1 MAEVSA
7 DGAYLSHR
15 NMRECVQHGATPF
28 ITFRPSSVST
38 EAHPELWRKMFHMFQ
53 YNRDEYLAH
62 YHKRSNVETVFS
74 MVKAKFRDHLR
85 SRTDVAMVNEALC
98 KFVCHNICVV
108 IQEIHELGI
117 SPTFWA
123 ESQLAHNVT
132 SN

>member
-1 MAEVSA
+1 
-7 DGAYLSHR
+7 
-15 NMRECVQHGATPF
+15 
-28 ITFRPSSVST
+28 
-38 EAHPELWRKMFHMFQ
+38 
-53 YNRDEYLAH
+53 
-62 YHKRSNVETVFS
+62 

-98 KFVCHNICVV
+98 KFVCHNICGV

-117 SPTFWA
+117 APTFWA